1 MGLDVYIQ
9 EKDGSEIEIESN
21 LKITHNLNKI
31 LLELD
36 KINGGET
43 SYYEVIWRPDEL
55 FACENG
61 KVLVKDVL
69 LRIPYII
76 SGLVFYQTR

>member
-9 EKDGSEIEIESN
+9 EKDGSSVEIESN

-36 KINGGET
+36 KINA
-43 SYYEVIWRPDEL
+43 YQV
-55 FACENG
+55 
-61 KVLVKDVL
+61 VK
-69 LRIPYII
+69 I
-76 SGLVFYQTR
+76 